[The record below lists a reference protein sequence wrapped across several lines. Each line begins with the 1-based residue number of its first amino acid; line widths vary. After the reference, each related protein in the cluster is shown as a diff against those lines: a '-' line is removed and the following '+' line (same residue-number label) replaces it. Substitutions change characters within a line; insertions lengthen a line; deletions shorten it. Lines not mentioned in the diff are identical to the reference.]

1 MVLSWQVPIMAT
13 NYLHCQQSR
22 AAKPHT
28 FGMRSMHTICTATNP
43 VLSNLTHL
51 VWDPCMPSACLPIQC
66 CQTSHIWYNIHAC
79 HLHCYLSRAVK
90 SHTFGMRSLHAFCTA
105 TNPVLSN
112 LIHLVWDPCMPS
124 AWLPIQCCQTSCI
137 WYEIHTCH
145 LHWYQSSA
153 VKPHTFGMRSMH
165 AICTATN
172 PGLSTMVIWLFCQSI
187 FITWLV
193 KCVGNIWC
201 GIYSPCCTA
210 IIMICIL
217 NMYIS

>member
-137 WYEIHTCH
+137 WYEIHN
-145 LHWYQSSA
+145 
-153 VKPHTFGMRSMH
+153 
-165 AICTATN
+165 AICTSTN
-172 PGLSTMVIWLFCQSI
+172 LVLSNLTHLVWDPCMPSALLPIQGSQPWSFGSFANLFS
-187 FITWLV
+187 
-193 KCVGNIWC
+193 
-201 GIYSPCCTA
+201 
-210 IIMICIL
+210 
-217 NMYIS
+217 